1 MHKYERYMQ
10 KDTEY
15 ILIDESR
22 IALFFCRSRMWIAS
36 FHGIAWKKRCLEG
49 VHLPENLKKLVFGD
63 SFNQPVESVIFPNSL
78 QELTFGSL
86 ASKSTYFSDLE
97 ELETWFELIWL
108 VSDPLFFRKNC
119 LPLRAYFF
127 FPIPFKGRF
136 AIWILKTQDHLKL
149 LRF

>member
-97 ELETWFELIWL
+97 ELET
-108 VSDPLFFRKNC
+108 
-119 LPLRAYFF
+119 
-127 FPIPFKGRF
+127 
-136 AIWILKTQDHLKL
+136 
-149 LRF
+149 